1 MIIYLADGT
10 PLLKVEVDDTSYA
23 YRAIMTAD
31 EVRLEFALAEHVE
44 IPVGSYIT
52 FEGVRYDL
60 LRESNVRIVHNRD
73 YEYVVTFQGPM
84 ERAKNYVI
92 HNTVDKRLNFPL
104 TARPHEHLQLI
115 VDNLNERDGGMWMV
129 GDCVSRSE
137 MTLGY
142 NHTYCLDALSQ
153 LASACGTEWEITRPA
168 ADRFIV
174 NVRKVEYNK
183 GTPLSL
189 GYGRNNGFVPGV
201 ERVSSSG
208 AIQKVWIQGGERNI
222 SLKKYGSSTLH
233 LPQDLTIGYDGI
245 TGKFQGEVGYG
256 GGITV
261 VTDSEGYS
269 VRLNSA
275 DINATEGSLDLSDIY
290 PKRLGSVIGLCFEYK
305 GWYYTSLSDL
315 QTAYPDLTDDD
326 WDSVQVDFYDTTVPA
341 SLDYDECLLVNGE
354 PLTVVFQDGSLAGRE
369 FDATFI
375 KEAQTQTR
383 IVEGVEETVTRPAN
397 RFELSKTG
405 IDGVNMPTRNF
416 LPSTGA
422 EHKYVVYN
430 CYMPEQYIR
439 DDASF
444 SGAEWDALR
453 DACAY
458 LYDNKDTKR
467 TYKGSIDGLYAKRN
481 WSVLG
486 LRLTM
491 GNYIAFSHPQ
501 VQAEPISARIIGIRQ
516 YINNPESPEVEIS
529 NETVNAGVSSR
540 IQSLQNEDA
549 SLVGSIKSATRYAKR
564 GWKDVMETAQMLINS
579 TLAGFT
585 GAISPIVV
593 RTMQAIVGDESLQFE
608 FVRSM
613 TNMEVVDCPLHF
625 DPATKKL
632 TSPYT
637 SYIRHY
643 TLGRDKNIA
652 PVDTDY
658 HNYLRWAMAP
668 FDSGT
673 IAIPTQSYYVYAKVA
688 KTDNPSSTSYQ
699 TGEFV
704 LSTDAIEMNEDP
716 DFWHLLLGIL
726 NSETDGD
733 RSFVTMYGFTE
744 ILPGRITT
752 EKIVSSSGNSFWDM
766 VNEAFRLG
774 DYLSYDPSNGLILNG
789 TFVQTGG
796 GAVPLGAYCGTYQSD
811 RYYAYGDQVAW
822 TDNNGAVMTYTYI
835 SRTRDKGHDP
845 SNTSYW
851 QVSAQGKNGTDG
863 TNGSTPYIQNGY
875 WYIDGVSTGV
885 LAEGENGRGIVGN
898 PVVSYVWRSNG
909 STIPPADAGWQSS
922 PPSSHSAVDIYLW
935 TRNTYTFSD
944 GTSFSSYSVARDGE
958 KGDPGTSANM
968 PYKGT
973 YASGVTYQGNPTE
986 TDWVYHIGT
995 TRYYVAKTSLPNGAT
1010 SFSNI
1015 EPGVTSGWE
1024 NYWSVFG
1031 ASFDSIAADFIAAVN
1046 VVFEYA
1052 TIRQLMTANN
1062 GQRIQTSG
1070 NTLEMY
1076 DGSNALR
1083 LSVSGQDL
1091 GSEGQ
1096 QMDGY
1101 IPPNTASFVSQNIY
1115 DSDINGQG
1123 SWNPVATAITFARGA
1138 ITSDSNILTLPDVTL
1153 NVSLSANVTGG
1164 YASVGVQAYYIVNGQ
1179 SKGAGTPVEV
1189 VAGGSSVSV
1198 PLSGGSYSLPANP
1211 SGTLTVQVGLIIQ
1224 TWSTDGH
1231 YSTQDGV
1238 STLIARVNSQSERG
1252 YWTLTYPVQKTEIGA
1267 NGMRV
1272 MFTSSDIFQAIKTNG
1287 NIEFLTQA
1295 SNYGIKVDG
1304 NGVQL
1309 KLGQG
1314 NNYLYVK
1321 SIYDPDLMKYVLYLD
1336 STP

>member
-1 MIIYLADGT
+1 MIVYLADGT
-10 PLLKVEVDDTSYA
+10 PLLRVEVDDTSYA

-129 GDCVSRSE
+129 GDCISRSE

-174 NVRKVEYNK
+174 NLRKVEYNK

-222 SLKKYGSSTLH
+222 SLKEYGSSTLH
-233 LPQDLTIGYDGI
+233 LPQNVTIGYDGVS
-245 TGKFQGEVGYG
+245 GKFQGEAGYG

-261 VTDSEGYS
+261 ITDNEGYS
-269 VRLNSA
+269 VRLSSA
-275 DINATEGSLDLSDIY
+275 DVNATEGSLDLSDIY
-290 PKRLGSVIGLCFEYK
+290 PKREGSVIGLCFEYK

-315 QTAYPDLTDDD
+315 QTAYPELTDDD

-354 PLTVVFQDGSLAGRE
+354 PLTVIFQDGSLAGRE

-444 SGAEWDALR
+444 SGAEWDAMR
-453 DACAY
+453 DACAF

-467 TYKGSIDGLYAKRN
+467 TYKGSVDGLYAKRN
-481 WSVLG
+481 WSVLA
-486 LRLTM
+486 LRLTP

-658 HNYLRWAMAP
+658 SNYLRWAMAP

-699 TGEFV
+699 TGEFI

-774 DYLSYDPSNGLILNG
+774 DKLSYDPANGLVLSN
-789 TFVQTGG
+789 TLVQTGG
-796 GAVPLGAYCGTYQSD
+796 GAVRLGAYCGDYQSD
-811 RYYAYGDQVAW
+811 RYYAYGDQVSW
-822 TDNNGAVMTYTYI
+822 TNAGATMTYTYI
-835 SRTRDKGHDP
+835 NQTRDRGHDP

-851 QVSAQGKNGTDG
+851 QVAAQGKDG
-863 TNGSTPYIQNGY
+863 TNGNTPYVQNGY
-875 WYIDGVSTGV
+875 WYINGVSTGV
-885 LAEGENGRGIVGN
+885 KAEGEDGRGISGN
-898 PVVSYVWRSNG
+898 PVVSYVWWSNG
-909 STIPPADAGWQSS
+909 SSTPPSTADWQSS
-922 PPSSHSAVDIYLW
+922 PPSSHTATDIYLW
-935 TRNTYTFSD
+935 TRNTYTFTD
-944 GTSFSSYSVARDGE
+944 GSTFSSYSVARDGQ

-968 PYKGT
+968 PYREN
-973 YASGVTYQGNPTE
+973 YANGVTYYGNTE
-986 TDWVYHIGT
+986 RTDWVYHTGT
-995 TRYYVAKTSLPNGAT
+995 TRYYIAKTSLPNGAT

-1015 EPGVTSGWE
+1015 EPGVTQGWE
-1024 NYWSVFG
+1024 NYWSTFG
-1031 ASFDSIAADFIAAVN
+1031 ANFDSIAAGFVLAVN
-1046 VVFEYA
+1046 GVFENA
-1052 TIRQLMTANN
+1052 TIRNLATAGVGSNRIMASGDTLSMYHGN
-1062 GQRIQTSG
+1062 DQRLVVSG
-1070 NTLEMY
+1070 NDLSSIGNPQGGNVFTGGILFQETLSGGQM
-1076 DGSNALR
+1076 NA
-1083 LSVSGQDL
+1083 
-1091 GSEGQ
+1091 
-1096 QMDGY
+1096 GY
-1101 IPPNTASFVSQNIY
+1101 STYADTPI
-1115 DSDINGQG
+1115 
-1123 SWNPVATAITFARGA
+1123 ITFPASGSGA
-1138 ITSDSNILTLPDVTL
+1138 ITDAANTLYLPQIDVCYANFPVGSNMSAGDANGYVQIAYVIDGVVVSSASPYGISNGMSELVATLPAYSA
-1153 NVSLSANVTGG
+1153 SLSPNT
-1164 YASVGVQAYYIVNGQ
+1164 QH
-1179 SKGAGTPVEV
+1179 T
-1189 VAGGSSVSV
+1189 VAIRVSV
-1198 PLSGGSYSLPANP
+1198 QVISNGLP
-1211 SGTLTVQVGLIIQ
+1211 SGALGSVTVGI
-1224 TWSTDGH
+1224 
-1231 YSTQDGV
+1231 
-1238 STLIARVNSQSERG
+1238 RNNSQQWSLA
-1252 YWTLTYPVQKTEIGA
+1252 YTLQKTEIGA
-1267 NGMRV
+1267 NGFRV
-1272 MFTSSDIFQAIKTNG
+1272 MFTTSDLFQAVKVG
-1287 NIEFLTQA
+1287 NSIEFKIR
-1295 SNYGIKVDG
+1295 SGNYALKVDSS
-1304 NGVQL
+1304 GV
-1309 KLGQG
+1309 K
-1314 NNYLYVK
+1314 V
-1321 SIYDPDLMKYVLYLD
+1321 
-1336 STP
+1336 STNAEASWSDVAVQ